1 MHVFTFGDNKVSIN
15 AGLRGHNGEII
26 LEKLFK
32 PNIYS
37 KENVCDSPCYLVF
50 KDTESI
56 QILIDSL
63 EHVKRAMLSEKEK
76 RIKSNEILS

>member
-50 KDTESI
+50 KDTDSI
-56 QILIDSL
+56 DILIDSL
-63 EHVKRAMLSEKEK
+63 EHVKRVMEQDKEE
-76 RIKSNEILS
+76 NVT